1 VSVEIRLLGRP
12 AILDDAGAR
21 QPVRGHQTW
30 ALLARLVLTERPVSR
45 RTLAAELFASTVDP
59 LGALRWCLAG
69 LRRAIGKRDAF
80 TADPVEL
87 RLPGDTCIDVRE
99 LQAGRFDREW
109 VGELLE
115 GVDPRCAPEFDTWL
129 LVQRQRV
136 AGLLDG
142 ELRAA
147 VLRDLSAGD
156 PGRAVELATI
166 SVQRA
171 AFDERTHV
179 LLVKCL
185 VAAGAHAAAVEH
197 VEETE
202 ALFRRELAVE
212 PTPALRSAARRRAAE
227 PPAGVSPRA
236 VTASL
241 LESGRAALAA
251 GAADAGLE
259 CLRRAVDE
267 AEGAGDAHLHAT
279 CLLELGTALVHAV
292 RSHDDEGALL
302 LQQSADLAEQLGD
315 PAIGADAFRELGYVD
330 ALAGRR
336 PTARAHLRR
345 ARALAVADDRLLAGV
360 VAVDAFNLA
369 DWGRHDEAL
378 AEYEEAV
385 ELARRTGNTRRE
397 AWALGLGGWAYLD
410 AGDHDGARS
419 WIDDCLRVTT
429 GTRWVAFKPFPMAV
443 AGELRLRDGP
453 ATPLLRR
460 ELDETFALSCR
471 LADPCWEG
479 AAARTLALTAAA
491 DDDLDA
497 ALAWI
502 SRARDGCLRETD
514 VFVAMH
520 AAILATDAEL
530 AAAAGDTERA
540 ETSARTLVALA
551 AHTHMDTHLARGL
564 ALLDSC

>member
-1 VSVEIRLLGRP
+1 VEIRLLGPP
-12 AILDDAGAR
+12 AILDDAGAP

-30 ALLARLVLTERPVSR
+30 ALLARIVLTERPVSR
-45 RTLAAELFASTVDP
+45 RTLASELFASAVDP

-69 LRRAIGKRDAF
+69 LRRAAGKHDVF
-80 TADPVEL
+80 TGDPVEP
-87 RLPGDTCIDVRE
+87 RLPAGTRIDVHE
-99 LQAGRFDREW
+99 LQAGRFDLDW

-115 GVDPRCAPEFDTWL
+115 DVDPRCGPELDTWL

-147 VLRDLSAGD
+147 VLRELSIGD
-156 PGRAVELATI
+156 PARAVELATI
-166 SVQRA
+166 GVQRA
-171 AFDERTHV
+171 SFDERTHV
-179 LLVKCL
+179 LLVKSL
-185 VAAGAHAAAVEH
+185 VAAGAHGAAVAH
-197 VEETE
+197 IEETE
-202 ALFRRELAVE
+202 ELFRHELGVE

-227 PPAGVSPRA
+227 PPAGVSSRA
-236 VTASL
+236 VAASL

-267 AEGAGDAHLHAT
+267 AEGADDAHLHAT
-279 CLLELGTALVHAV
+279 CLFELGTALVHAV
-292 RSHDDEGALL
+292 RSYDDEGALL
-302 LQQSADLAEQLGD
+302 LQHSASLAEQLGD
-315 PAIGADAFRELGYVD
+315 PAIGAEAWRELGYVD

-336 PTARAHLRR
+336 PSARAHLQR
-345 ARALAVADDRLLAGV
+345 ARALAAADDRLLAGV

-369 DWGRHDEAL
+369 DWGHHDEAL
-378 AEYEEAV
+378 AEYQEAV
-385 ELARRTGNTRRE
+385 ELARQIGNTRRE
-397 AWALGLGGWAYLD
+397 AWALGLGGWAHLD
-410 AGDHDGARS
+410 AGDPDGARS
-419 WIDDCLRVTT
+419 WIEDCLRVTAAA
-429 GTRWVAFKPFPMAV
+429 RWVAFKPFPTAV

-453 ATPLLRR
+453 APPPLRR

-479 AAARTLALTAAA
+479 ATARTLALTAAA

-530 AAAAGDTERA
+530 AAAAGDAERT
-540 ETSARTLVALA
+540 ETSARSLVALSA
-551 AHTHMDTHLARGL
+551 RTHMDTHLARGL
-564 ALLDSC
+564 ALLDRR